1 MIVMK
6 FLSYTYSYCMFGY
19 DRKLFQMQYFVIT
32 IKIMVKKSHDIN
44 IECTY
49 ATH

>member
-19 DRKLFQMQYFVIT
+19 DHKLFQMQYFAVT
-32 IKIMVKKSHDIN
+32 TKIMVKKHDIN
-44 IECTY
+44 IECAY